1 MLKPRLIPC
10 LLIKDKHLVKTV
22 RFKSPKYI
30 GDPLNAVRIFNEKEV
45 DEITIFDIDAT
56 SKGIAPDFKLIE
68 RLSRECQMPLCYGGG
83 IKTIEQIK
91 QIISLGV
98 EKISLSSI
106 ILSNPQFI
114 MEAIEQVGSQSIV
127 VTLDISKGGLFNKE
141 TIFTHN
147 GTKSHKL
154 DLFSFLKKVESY
166 GAGELVIN
174 SINDDGLM
182 NGYNKKL
189 VESISTRTN
198 IPLTFLGG
206 AGKLDHIKS
215 LWEIDKTV
223 GAAAGSLFV
232 FKGKFKAV
240 LINYPSRE
248 TKQALYPKET
258 N

>member
-1 MLKPRLIPC
+1 
-10 LLIKDKHLVKTV
+10 
-22 RFKSPKYI
+22 
-30 GDPLNAVRIFNEKEV
+30 
-45 DEITIFDIDAT
+45 
-56 SKGIAPDFKLIE
+56 
-68 RLSRECQMPLCYGGG
+68 MPLCYGGG
-83 IKTIEQIK
+83 IKTIAQIK

-106 ILSNPQFI
+106 ILSNPEFI

-141 TIFTHN
+141 TIFTQWD
-147 GTKSHKL
+147 KIHKL
-154 DLFSFLKKVESY
+154 DLFSFLKKLKAMGLEN
-166 GAGELVIN
+166 VIN

-232 FKGKFKAV
+232 FKGKLKPFIVSLK
-240 LINYPSRE
+240 E

>member
-22 RFKSPKYI
+22 RFKSPQYI

-56 SKGIAPDFKLIE
+56 SKGLDPDFKLIE

-83 IKTIEQIK
+83 IKTISQIK

-106 ILSNPQFI
+106 ILSNPEFI

-127 VTLDISKGGLFNKE
+127 VTLDIYKGGLFNKE
-141 TIFTHN
+141 TICSHN
-147 GTKSHKL
+147 GKKSHKL
-154 DLFSFLKKVESY
+154 DLFSFLNKVENY

-182 NGYNKKL
+182 SGYNKKL
-189 VESISTRTN
+189 VESISKRTFFSELL
-198 IPLTFLGG
+198 IFFIFDLRLIIILFKSIFAWPTLCFEFWSILFLFLTTFLI
-206 AGKLDHIKS
+206 LRS
-215 LWEIDKTV
+215 SSF
-223 GAAAGSLFV
+223 GSNGLQ
-232 FKGKFKAV
+232 
-240 LINYPSRE
+240 I
-248 TKQALYPKET
+248 
-258 N
+258 